1 MTVCLNFVTGEDKH
15 TANKILINVI
25 FSEILYK
32 VPIQS
37 QLQRG
42 AAEDS
47 CPWALLC
54 DKGGSDQGWTPPWR
68 SFPSSGTVGFSL
80 CVPVHPTVTAQTAQQ
95 QQETIPS
102 SSFQGISELSQPVRI
117 PAGSLLRIYRPS
129 LLKVLLYPNPPK
141 DGRQNQKSLETLV
154 MSRESSC
161 VFILHLSLQ
170 HSCRAAVGSFGL
182 QTPGQR

>member
-1 MTVCLNFVTGEDKH
+1 MSFLVKYSTRCP
-15 TANKILINVI
+15 
-25 FSEILYK
+25 FS
-32 VPIQS
+32 
-37 QLQRG
+37 
-42 AAEDS
+42 
-47 CPWALLC
+47 
-54 DKGGSDQGWTPPWR
+54 
-68 SFPSSGTVGFSL
+68 PSSKGVLLRTAVPGLCSVTRGGQTTAGLHPGGLFQAQGLWDSHSVSQSTPQSL
-80 CVPVHPTVTAQTAQQ
+80 HKPAQQ

-154 MSRESSC
+154 MSREFSC

-182 QTPGQR
+182 QTPGQH